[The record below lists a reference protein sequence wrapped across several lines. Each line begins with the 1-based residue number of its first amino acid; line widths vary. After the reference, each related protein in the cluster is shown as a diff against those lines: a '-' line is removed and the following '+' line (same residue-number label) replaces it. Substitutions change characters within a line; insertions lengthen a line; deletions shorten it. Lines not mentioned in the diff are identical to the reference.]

1 MKAGSS
7 RSTLPPICGRP
18 CRASSWK
25 SSRLDRD
32 RATSVLEQLPGVAD
46 VQLFGE
52 RAHVR
57 IATDAPLSDPQQ
69 LTSALQTAGIAVE
82 SVRRVPASLEDVFI
96 ARVAK
101 ETA

>member
-1 MKAGSS
+1 
-7 RSTLPPICGRP
+7 
-18 CRASSWK
+18 
-25 SSRLDRD
+25 
-32 RATSVLEQLPGVAD
+32 

-57 IATDAPLSDPQQ
+57 LAAGAPLSNSEHLSAE
-69 LTSALQTAGIAVE
+69 LTAAGIEVE

-96 ARVAK
+96 DRVAK